1 MVADVG
7 NGESR
12 AKTGGIG
19 ACASTDE
26 YKRRMNISD
35 F

>member
-7 NGESR
+7 NGEST
-12 AKTGGIG
+12 AKGGGIG

-26 YKRRMNISD
+26 CKRRVNISD